1 LAEINLFLIFLG
13 SIGWDLLIGDP
24 RFLIHPVQ
32 LIGFYINKISNYLI
46 NNFGKNRKILFWGGF
61 FIAVS
66 TIGISFSVG
75 KLIEISYEQS
85 RNHFFSGLLIFFGL
99 SSCIASK
106 GLISSVKEIAEL
118 MEREEINEQDKRI
131 IKEKVQRIVSRDV
144 SSSSMEHLFRSST
157 ESLTENSV
165 DGIFG
170 PLFWIFI
177 GIVFMNFSIFLPGPL
192 SLGFSYK
199 AISTLDSMIGYKYDY
214 FRYLGFFSAKIED
227 IFTFVPSRLVLITLP
242 LVGSEFNKYIS
253 IIKKSYL
260 DGKKYDSPNAGIS
273 EAIFA
278 YISDIKLGGKSKYKN
293 EIIEKPII
301 NPTGDN
307 CTGEKIKLICQL
319 ILRLQFL
326 WIIIFVLIF
335 FIIRIQLNTN

>member
-1 LAEINLFLIFLG
+1 M
-13 SIGWDLLIGDP
+13 S
-24 RFLIHPVQ
+24 
-32 LIGFYINKISNYLI
+32 
-46 NNFGKNRKILFWGGF
+46 FGL
-61 FIAVS
+61 
-66 TIGISFSVG
+66 G
-75 KLIEISYEQS
+75 KLIELSYVQS
-85 RNHFFSGLLIFFGL
+85 RNNFFGGLLIFFGL
-99 SSCIASK
+99 SSCIATK

-118 MEREEINEQDKRI
+118 IEREEINDQNKRI

-144 SSSSMEHLFRSST
+144 SSSSLEHLLRSST

-177 GIVFMNFSIFLPGPL
+177 GIVFMKFSIFLPGPL

-227 IFTFVPSRLVLITLP
+227 IFTFIPSRLVLITLP
-242 LVGSEFNKYIS
+242 LVSPKIYEYGS

-278 YISDIKLGGKSKYKN
+278 YISGIKLGGKSKYKN

-301 NPTGDN
+301 NKTGDN
-307 CTGEKIKLICQL
+307 CTEEKIKLICQL

-335 FIIRIQLNTN
+335 FII

>member
-1 LAEINLFLIFLG
+1 M
-13 SIGWDLLIGDP
+13 DLLIGDP
-24 RFLIHPVQ
+24 RFFIHPVQ
-32 LIGFYINKISNYLI
+32 IIGFYIKKSSDFLI
-46 NNFGKNRKILFWGGF
+46 NNFRENKEILFWGGF
-61 FIAVS
+61 FVAIS
-66 TIGISFSVG
+66 TIGISFSLG
-75 KLIEISYEQS
+75 KFIELSYI
-85 RNHFFSGLLIFFGL
+85 RLTNNIFCGLLIFLGL
-99 SSCIASK
+99 SSCIATK

-118 MEREEINEQDKRI
+118 IERKEINDQNKRI

-144 SSSSMEHLFRSST
+144 MSSSIKHLLRSSA

-177 GIVFMNFSIFLPGPL
+177 GIVCMKFSIFLPGPL

-242 LVGSEFNKYIS
+242 LVSDKVNDYIS

-273 EAIFA
+273 EAIYA
-278 YISDIKLGGKSKYKN
+278 YISGIKLGGKSKYQN

-301 NPTGDN
+301 NATGDN
-307 CTGEKIKLICQL
+307 CTEEKIKLICQL

-326 WIIIFVLIF
+326 WIIVFVLIF
-335 FIIRIQLNTN
+335 FII

>member
-13 SIGWDLLIGDP
+13 SIGLDLLIGDP
-24 RFLIHPVQ
+24 RFLIHPVEV
-32 LIGFYINKISNYLI
+32 IGFYIKKISDYLI
-46 NNFGKNRKILFWGGF
+46 NNFGKNKNILFWGGL
-61 FIAVS
+61 IVAIS
-66 TIGISFSVG
+66 IIGMSFGLG
-75 KLIEISYEQS
+75 KLIELSYFQS
-85 RNHFFSGLLIFFGL
+85 RNNFFGGLLIFFGL
-99 SSCIASK
+99 SSCIATK

-118 MEREEINEQDKRI
+118 IEREEINDQYNRF
-131 IKEKVQRIVSRDV
+131 IKKKVQRIVSRDV
-144 SSSSMEHLFRSST
+144 SSSSLEHLLRSST

-177 GIVFMNFSIFLPGPL
+177 GIFFMKFSIFLPGPL

-199 AISTLDSMIGYKYDY
+199 AISTLDSMIGYKHDY

-242 LVGSEFNKYIS
+242 LVSPKINEYGS

-278 YISDIKLGGKSKYKN
+278 YVSGITLGGKSKYKN
-293 EIIEKPII
+293 EIIK
-301 NPTGDN
+301 
-307 CTGEKIKLICQL
+307 KA
-319 ILRLQFL
+319 
-326 WIIIFVLIF
+326 
-335 FIIRIQLNTN
+335 

>member
-1 LAEINLFLIFLG
+1 MAEINLFLIFLG
-13 SIGWDLLIGDP
+13 SIGFDLLIGDP

-32 LIGFYINKISNYLI
+32 VIGFYIKKISDYLI
-46 NNFGKNRKILFWGGF
+46 NNFGKNENILFWGGL
-61 FIAVS
+61 IVAIS
-66 TIGISFSVG
+66 TIGMSFGLG
-75 KLIEISYEQS
+75 KLIELSYVQS
-85 RNHFFSGLLIFFGL
+85 RNNFFGGLIIFFGL
-99 SSCIASK
+99 SSCIATK
-106 GLISSVKEIAEL
+106 GLITSVIEIAEL
-118 MEREEINEQDKRI
+118 IEREEINDQNKRI
-131 IKEKVQRIVSRDV
+131 IKKKVQRIVSRDV
-144 SSSSMEHLFRSST
+144 SSSSLEHLLRSST

-170 PLFWIFI
+170 PLFWIFM
-177 GIVFMNFSIFLPGPL
+177 GIFFMKFSIFLPGPL
-192 SLGFSYK
+192 SLGFCYK

-242 LVGSEFNKYIS
+242 LVSPKINEYGS

-278 YISDIKLGGKSKYKN
+278 YISGITLGGKSKYKN
-293 EIIEKPII
+293 EIIKKPKI
-301 NPTGDN
+301 NENGDN

-319 ILRLQFL
+319 ILRLQLL

-335 FIIRIQLNTN
+335 FIISTLI

>member
-13 SIGWDLLIGDP
+13 SIGFDLLIGDP
-24 RFLIHPVQ
+24 RFFIHPVQ
-32 LIGFYINKISNYLI
+32 VIGFYIKKISDYLI
-46 NNFGKNRKILFWGGF
+46 NNFGEDKNILFWGGLF
-61 FIAVS
+61 VAIS
-66 TIGISFSVG
+66 TIGISFGLG
-75 KLIEISYEQS
+75 KLLELSYVQS
-85 RNHFFSGLLIFFGL
+85 RNNFFCGLLIFFGL
-99 SSCIASK
+99 SSCIATK

-118 MEREEINEQDKRI
+118 IEREEINDHNKRLI
-131 IKEKVQRIVSRDV
+131 QEKVQRIVSRDV
-144 SSSSMEHLFRSST
+144 SSSSIKHLMRSST

-177 GIVFMNFSIFLPGPL
+177 GTVFMKFSIFLPGPL

-199 AISTLDSMIGYKYDY
+199 AISTLDSMIGYRYEY

-227 IFTFVPSRLVLITLP
+227 IFTFIPSRLVLITLP
-242 LVGSEFNKYIS
+242 LVSSKVNEYRS

-260 DGKKYDSPNAGIS
+260 EGIKYDSPNAGIS

-278 YISDIKLGGKSKYKN
+278 YISGIKLGGKSKYKN
-293 EIIEKPII
+293 EIIDKPII
-301 NPTGDN
+301 NPTGEN
-307 CTGEKIKLICQL
+307 CTEEKIKLICQL
-319 ILRLQFL
+319 ILRLQLL

-335 FIIRIQLNTN
+335 FMISS

>member
-1 LAEINLFLIFLG
+1 MAEINLFLLFLG
-13 SIGWDLLIGDP
+13 SIGFDLLIGDP

-32 LIGFYINKISNYLI
+32 VIGFYIKKISDYLI
-46 NNFGKNRKILFWGGF
+46 KNFGENKNILFWGGF
-61 FIAVS
+61 FVAIS
-66 TIGISFSVG
+66 TIGMSFGIG
-75 KLIEISYEQS
+75 KLIELSYMQS
-85 RNHFFSGLLIFFGL
+85 INNFFGGLLIFFGL
-99 SSCIASK
+99 SSCIATK

-118 MEREEINEQDKRI
+118 IECEEINDQNKRI

-144 SSSSMEHLFRSST
+144 SSSSLEHLLRSST

-177 GIVFMNFSIFLPGPL
+177 GIFFMKFSIFLPGPL

-199 AISTLDSMIGYKYDY
+199 AISTLDSMIGYRYDY

-227 IFTFVPSRLVLITLP
+227 LFTFVPSRLVLITLP
-242 LVGSEFNKYIS
+242 LVSPKINEYGS

-260 DGKKYDSPNAGIS
+260 DGKKYDSPNSGIS

-278 YISDIKLGGKSKYKN
+278 YISGITLGGKSKYHN
-293 EIIEKPII
+293 VIIKKPKI
-301 NPTGDN
+301 NSNGDN
-307 CTGEKIKLICQL
+307 CSGEKIKLICQL
-319 ILRLQFL
+319 ILRLQLL

-335 FIIRIQLNTN
+335 FIISTLI

>member
-1 LAEINLFLIFLG
+1 MAEINLFFIFLG
-13 SIGWDLLIGDP
+13 SIGFDLLIGDP
-24 RFLIHPVQ
+24 RFFIHPVQ
-32 LIGFYINKISNYLI
+32 IIGFYIKKISDYLI
-46 NNFGKNRKILFWGGF
+46 NNFGENKKILLWGGF
-61 FIAVS
+61 IVAIS
-66 TIGISFSVG
+66 TIGFSFILG
-75 KLIEISYEQS
+75 KVIELSYVQS
-85 RNHFFSGLLIFFGL
+85 RNNFFSGLLIFLGL
-99 SSCIASK
+99 SSCIATN
-106 GLISSVKEIAEL
+106 GLISSVKEIVEL
-118 MEREEINEQDKRI
+118 IEGKEINDQNNRI
-131 IKEKVQRIVSRDV
+131 VKEKVQRIVSRDV
-144 SSSSMEHLFRSST
+144 RSSSIEHLLRSST

-177 GIVFMNFSIFLPGPL
+177 GIIFMRFSFFLPGPL

-242 LVGSEFNKYIS
+242 LVGSKVNEYIP

-278 YISDIKLGGKSKYKN
+278 YISGIKLGGKSKYKN

-301 NPTGDN
+301 NATGDN
-307 CTGEKIKLICQL
+307 CSGEKIKLICQL

-326 WIIIFVLIF
+326 WIIIFILIF
-335 FIIRIQLNTN
+335 FMISSLI

>member
-13 SIGWDLLIGDP
+13 SIGFDLLIGDP
-24 RFLIHPVQ
+24 RFFIHPVQ
-32 LIGFYINKISNYLI
+32 IIGFYIKKISDYLI
-46 NNFGKNRKILFWGGF
+46 NNFGENKKILLWGGF
-61 FIAVS
+61 IVAIS
-66 TIGISFSVG
+66 TIGLSFSLG
-75 KLIEISYEQS
+75 KLIELSYVQS
-85 RNHFFSGLLIFFGL
+85 RNNFFSGLLIFLGL
-99 SSCIASK
+99 SSCIATN

-118 MEREEINEQDKRI
+118 IEGKEINDQNNRI

-144 SSSSMEHLFRSST
+144 RSSSIEHLLRSST

-177 GIVFMNFSIFLPGPL
+177 GIVFMKFSVFLPGPL

-227 IFTFVPSRLVLITLP
+227 FFTFLPSRLVLISLP
-242 LVGSEFNKYIS
+242 LVSSKVNEYGS
-253 IIKKSYL
+253 IIKKSYI
-260 DGKKYDSPNAGIS
+260 DGKRYDSPNAGIS

-278 YISDIKLGGKSKYKN
+278 YISGIKLGGKSKYKN

-301 NPTGDN
+301 NETGDN
-307 CTGEKIKLICQL
+307 CTEEKIKLICQL

-326 WIIIFVLIF
+326 WIIIFILIF
-335 FIIRIQLNTN
+335 FMISSLI

>member
-1 LAEINLFLIFLG
+1 MAEINLFLIFLG
-13 SIGWDLLIGDP
+13 SIGFDLLIGDP
-24 RFLIHPVQ
+24 KFLIHPVQ
-32 LIGFYINKISNYLI
+32 IIGFYIKKISDYFI
-46 NNFGKNRKILFWGGF
+46 NNFGENKKILFWGGC
-61 FIAVS
+61 IVAIS
-66 TIGISFSVG
+66 TIGFSFSLG
-75 KLIEISYEQS
+75 KLIELSYVQS
-85 RNHFFSGLLIFFGL
+85 KNHFFSGLLIFFGI
-99 SSCIASK
+99 SSCIATK

-118 MEREEINEQDKRI
+118 IECNEINDQMKRI

-144 SSSSMEHLFRSST
+144 SSSSIEHLLRSST

-177 GIVFMNFSIFLPGPL
+177 GIVFIKFSIFLPGPL

-242 LVGSEFNKYIS
+242 LVSSKVNESIS
-253 IIKKSYL
+253 IIKRSYL
-260 DGKKYDSPNAGIS
+260 DGKKYESPNAGIS

-278 YISDIKLGGKSKYKN
+278 YISGIKLGGTSKYKN
-293 EIIEKPII
+293 EIIQKPII
-301 NPTGDN
+301 NSDGDN

-319 ILRLQFL
+319 ILRLQLF
-326 WIIIFVLIF
+326 WIIIFILIF
-335 FIIRIQLNTN
+335 FIVSSLN